1 MCRSRKSIVNVLDK
15 MDHSGEEYSSDE
27 QGPNRDLHLTTTTCS
42 KSRNKW
48 DQRQSEREWKGW
60 MVWIPGSDPGV
71 QNTSRA
77 MPGTSSIEIDP
88 TATPVVHGPRRRP
101 AACSS
106 YEKFSISVLTLSLP
120 RSHQWFSLLSAIN
133 FYDVSLEN
141 LVVDR
146 LKIPWS
152 LFFFILISCLLDNAL
167 TL

>member
-1 MCRSRKSIVNVLDK
+1 MTPFQYDLKKKKALNVNFYLDVIDYK
-15 MDHSGEEYSSDE
+15 QTLILSGKHC
-27 QGPNRDLHLTTTTCS
+27 QALDLGQQVHKIDVNFKELL
-42 KSRNKW
+42 
-48 DQRQSEREWKGW
+48 DQHPS
-60 MVWIPGSDPGV
+60 V
-71 QNTSRA
+71 QNTS
-77 MPGTSSIEIDP
+77 GTSSIEIDP

-106 YEKFSISVLTLSLP
+106 YEKFSISVLTLSFP

-152 LFFFILISCLLDNAL
+152 LCFFILISCLLDNAL